1 MIIGVQ
7 QKDFF
12 MLPLI
17 LIADSDPTNLEIC
30 TGVLSKT
37 YGDRFQVRCANQLA
51 STRKILE
58 QIHQQSV
65 PLALIIVDQ
74 ELLGVEQQVFF
85 ETIRSQFP
93 TSRCVLSTS
102 SIPNSNSITPDDDFL
117 IHYFFQKPWHPLEE
131 KLIPVIDDLLDDWQ
145 ATCNPQQCELK
156 ILGLRWSPET
166 HEMKDFLARNLVP
179 YEYLDIEENTS
190 AQSIMQQYD
199 LERQNV
205 PCVLLPNGKV
215 LINPTKLE
223 LARKVG
229 LSTRAQKP
237 FYDLAIIG
245 GGPGGLSAAVYA
257 SSEGLRT
264 VMIERQ
270 APGGQAGT
278 SSRIENYLGFPS
290 GLSGADL
297 ARRAVVQA
305 RRFGVEILTPQEAVN
320 LKVNGPY
327 RIITLSDGSE
337 IVCHAVVLSMG
348 LSYREPA
355 IQRAREMLGAGV
367 YYGAT
372 YTETHTCRD
381 LPVFV
386 VGAGNS
392 AGQAALFLANHSSQ
406 VTLVVRGES
415 LEAKMSQYL
424 VDRIDNHPKI
434 NVRLK
439 SEVINVSG
447 SDHLETITI
456 QDNQNQTEETCEAAA
471 LFIFIGAH
479 PATAWLNGILLLDE
493 EGFILTGSAVP
504 RDNQMPASWT
514 ADRQPYMMESSI
526 PGVFAVG
533 DVRSGSVK
541 RVASAVGEGSIAV
554 QFIHQ
559 YLSKLH

>member
-1 MIIGVQ
+1 M
-7 QKDFF
+7 K
-12 MLPLI
+12 PLI
-17 LIADSDPTNLEIC
+17 LIADTDPVNLETC
-30 TGVLSKT
+30 TGILSKT
-37 YGDRFQVRCANQLA
+37 YADRFQVRCANQLI

-58 QIHQQSV
+58 QIHQQSI

-74 ELLGVEQQVFF
+74 DLLGDEQQDFF
-85 ETIRSQFP
+85 ETTRSQFP
-93 TSRCVLSTS
+93 TSRRVLSTS
-102 SIPNSNSITPDDDFL
+102 SLPNSNTIYPDEDFL
-117 IHYFFQKPWHPLEE
+117 IHYLLQKPWHPIEE
-131 KLIPVIDDLLDDWQ
+131 KLLPVLDDLLEDWL

-156 ILGLRWSPET
+156 ILGLRWSAET
-166 HEMKDFLARNLVP
+166 HEIKDFLARNLVP
-179 YEYLDIEENTS
+179 FEYLDIEENSLARST
-190 AQSIMQQYD
+190 MQQFG
-199 LERQNV
+199 LERDDI

-215 LINPTKLE
+215 LTNPTKLE

-305 RRFGVEILTPQEAVN
+305 RRFGVEILTPQEAVD

-327 RIITLSDGSE
+327 RVITLSDGSE
-337 IVCHAVVLSMG
+337 IVCHTVVLSMG
-348 LSYREPA
+348 LTYREPA
-355 IQRAREMLGAGV
+355 IQRAREMVGAGV

-372 YTETHTCRD
+372 FTETHTCRD
-381 LPVFV
+381 QPVFV

-392 AGQAALFLANHSSQ
+392 AGQSALYLANYSSQ

-415 LEAKMSQYL
+415 LESKMSQYL
-424 VDRIDNHPKI
+424 VDRIQNHPKI

-447 SDHLETITI
+447 SKHLESVTVR
-456 QDNQNQTEETCEAAA
+456 DNLNNSEEVCNAAA
-471 LFIFIGAH
+471 LFIFIGAQ
-479 PATAWLNGILLLDE
+479 PATSWLNGTLLLDE
-493 EGFILTGSAVP
+493 EGFILTGPAINS
-504 RDNQMPASWT
+504 DNHMPASWNV
-514 ADRQPYMMESSI
+514 DRQPYLMESSI

-559 YLSKLH
+559 YLSKLR

>member
-1 MIIGVQ
+1 MV
-7 QKDFF
+7 
-12 MLPLI
+12 PVI
-17 LIADSDPTNLEIC
+17 LIADSDPVALETC
-30 TGVLSKT
+30 SNELSKT
-37 YGDRFQVRCANQLA
+37 YKDRYHVRCTDQLI
-51 STRKILE
+51 SLQNILE
-58 QIHQQSV
+58 QLHQQAI

-74 ELLGVEQQVFF
+74 SLLAEKQQDFF
-85 ETIRSQFP
+85 ETVQVQFP
-93 TSRCVLSTS
+93 NSRRVLSTTS
-102 SIPNSNSITPDDDFL
+102 LPNSSNIHPDEDFL
-117 IHYFFQKPWHPLEE
+117 IHYYLQKPWYPFEE
-131 KLIPVIDDLLDDWQ
+131 KLLPVINDLLEDWQ
-145 ATCNPQQCELK
+145 SSCNTQQCELK

-166 HEMKDFLARNLVP
+166 HEIKDFLARNLVP
-179 YEYLDIEENTS
+179 YEYLDIEENAS
-190 AQSIMQQYD
+190 AQPIMEQYG
-199 LERQNV
+199 LERHNV

-215 LINPTKLE
+215 IINPSKLE

-229 LSTRAQKP
+229 LSTKAQKP
-237 FYDLAIIG
+237 FYDLVIIG

-257 SSEGLRT
+257 ASEGLRT

-305 RRFGVEILTPQEAVN
+305 RRFGVEILTPQEAVD

-327 RIITLSDGSE
+327 RVITLSDGSE
-337 IVCHAVVLSMG
+337 IVCHTVVLSMG
-348 LSYREPA
+348 LTYREPA
-355 IQRAREMLGAGV
+355 IQRAREMVGAGV

-372 YTETHTCRD
+372 FTETHTCRD
-381 LPVFV
+381 QPVFV

-392 AGQAALFLANHSSQ
+392 AGQSALYLANYSSQ

-415 LEAKMSQYL
+415 LESKMSQYL
-424 VDRIDNHPKI
+424 VDRIQNHPKI

-447 SDHLETITI
+447 SKHLESVTVR
-456 QDNQNQTEETCEAAA
+456 DNLNNSEEVCNAAA
-471 LFIFIGAH
+471 LFIFIGAQ
-479 PATAWLNGILLLDE
+479 PATSWLNGTLLLDE
-493 EGFILTGSAVP
+493 EGFILTGPAINS
-504 RDNQMPASWT
+504 DNHMPASWNV
-514 ADRQPYMMESSI
+514 DRQPYLMESSI

-559 YLSKLH
+559 YLSKLR

>member
-1 MIIGVQ
+1 M
-7 QKDFF
+7 K
-12 MLPLI
+12 PLI
-17 LIADSDPTNLEIC
+17 LIADADPLNLETC
-30 TGVLSKT
+30 TGILSKT
-37 YGDRFQVRCANQLA
+37 YADRFQVRCASQLA
-51 STRKILE
+51 STHKILE
-58 QIHQQSV
+58 QIHQQSI
-65 PLALIIVDQ
+65 PLALIIIDQ
-74 ELLGVEQQVFF
+74 DLLGDEQQDFF
-85 ETIRSQFP
+85 ETTRSQFP
-93 TSRCVLSTS
+93 TSRRVLSTS
-102 SIPNSNSITPDDDFL
+102 SLPNSSSFIPDEDFL
-117 IHYFFQKPWHPLEE
+117 IHYLLQKPWHPIEE
-131 KLIPVIDDLLDDWQ
+131 KLLPVMDDLLEDWL

-156 ILGLRWSPET
+156 ILGLRWSAET
-166 HEMKDFLARNLVP
+166 HEIKDFLARNLVP
-179 YEYLDIEENTS
+179 YEYLDIEENSS
-190 AQSIMQQYD
+190 AQSIMQQFG
-199 LERQNV
+199 LERHNI

-215 LINPTKLE
+215 LTNPTKLE

-305 RRFGVEILTPQEAVN
+305 RRFGVEILTPQEAVD

-337 IVCHAVVLSMG
+337 IVCHTVVLSMG
-348 LSYREPA
+348 LTYREPA
-355 IQRAREMLGAGV
+355 IQRAREMVGAGV

-372 YTETHTCRD
+372 FTETHTCRD

-392 AGQAALFLANHSSQ
+392 AGQSALYLANYSSQ

-424 VDRIDNHPKI
+424 VDRIQNHPKI

-439 SEVINVSG
+439 SEVINVFG
-447 SDHLETITI
+447 SKHLESVTI
-456 QDNQNQTEETCEAAA
+456 QDNSNHTEAVCNAAA
-471 LFIFIGAH
+471 LFIFIGAQ
-479 PATAWLNGILLLDE
+479 PATSWLNGTLLLDE
-493 EGFILTGSAVP
+493 EGFILTGPAVN

-514 ADRQPYMMESSI
+514 VDRQPYLMESSI

-533 DVRSGSVK
+533 DVRSDSVK

-559 YLSKLH
+559 YLNKLR